1 MMVQTSIGDL
11 IIEKLTFNNT
21 NNVFYDKQ
29 VTSNISINN
38 NKTFSTYFYKHK
50 EYLDV
55 GKYGFSRNTNEKY
68 VIDCPEYEL
77 FNYKY
82 DEKIK
87 RQIAEGLNT
96 YSKKRIGIKDEI
108 ICDRST
114 QEGLLLSKLEK
125 LDNGYYIIDSPKG
138 LIEIDINLYKD
149 ITISFN
155 NETIF
160 NIEYG
165 EIQYISNS
173 LIDVIE

>member
-29 VTSNISINN
+29 VTINISINN

-96 YSKKRIGIKDEI
+96 YSKKELVLKMRLYVIDQLKKD
-108 ICDRST
+108 
-114 QEGLLLSKLEK
+114 
-125 LDNGYYIIDSPKG
+125 YY
-138 LIEIDINLYKD
+138 
-149 ITISFN
+149 
-155 NETIF
+155 
-160 NIEYG
+160 
-165 EIQYISNS
+165 
-173 LIDVIE
+173 